1 MHLFLFDH
9 PDKSKQLWP
18 LTQCRPIADL
28 RIGILKIAEKWEKLL
43 SIPVSHD
50 CPTLLSPVFPKL
62 KIESP
67 DHWIVD
73 GSILPDA
80 ALSTFLMG
88 IPTESLVV
96 DTNGAW
102 IGLHLQNTYPDRS
115 LLENLDHQ
123 NLQDIQK
130 VRYPLPV
137 QRIENL
143 WELFQKNGEEI
154 EKDFKLLTAN
164 RRSQMPSSS
173 NTILGDQIFLEEGA
187 KVEACILNSLT
198 GPIYIGRETEV
209 MEGSMIR
216 GPFGLC
222 DYSTVKLGAKIYGHT
237 TVGPYCKV
245 GGEIQNVIFQSN
257 SNKAHDGYLGNSLI
271 GEWCN
276 IGADSNSSNL
286 KNTYQEVKLWSY
298 RSSRFEKTN
307 TIFCGLIMGD
317 HAKCGINTMFNTGTV
332 VGFGANVFGA
342 GYPRQFVPDFA
353 WGGATGFSTFGFDA
367 FIQTA
372 QTVMSRRNMILT
384 NEQKNLYQQIFEET
398 AVYRV
403 WENKKN
409 VISKLEN

>member
-1 MHLFLFDH
+1 MHLSLFDH
-9 PDKSKQLWP
+9 SVKSKRLWP

-28 RIGILKIAEKWEKLL
+28 RIGILKISEKWNKFM

-50 CPTLLSPVFPKL
+50 CSTQLSPLFPKL
-62 KIESP
+62 KNDST

-73 GSILPDA
+73 GSILPDESLA
-80 ALSTFLMG
+80 SFLMG
-88 IPTESLVV
+88 LPKGTLAMDS
-96 DTNGAW
+96 NGQW
-102 IGLHLQNTYPDRS
+102 IGLKLLDAYPERS

-123 NLQDIQK
+123 GPANFQK
-130 VRYPLPV
+130 ITYPHTIH
-137 QRIENL
+137 RIENV
-143 WELFQKNGEEI
+143 WDLFHKNGEEI
-154 EKDFKLLTAN
+154 QIDFQLLTQN
-164 RRSQMPSSS
+164 RSSQKLSSS
-173 NTILGDQIFLEEGA
+173 NTVLGDQIFLEEGA
-187 KVEACILNSLT
+187 KVEACILNSQT
-198 GPIYIGRETEV
+198 GPIYIGKDAEV
-209 MEGSMIR
+209 MEGSIIR
-216 GPFGLC
+216 GPFALC
-222 DYSTVKLGAKIYGHT
+222 AHSTVKMGAKIYGQT
-237 TVGPYCKV
+237 TVGPHCKV
-245 GGEIQNVIFQSN
+245 GGEVQNVIFQSN
-257 SNKAHDGYLGNSLI
+257 SNKGHDGYLGNSLI

-298 RSSRFEKTN
+298 LSSKFEKTN

-384 NEQKNLYQQIFEET
+384 EEQKNLYQQIFEET
-398 AVYRV
+398 ALYRV
-403 WENKKN
+403 WENKKM
-409 VISKLEN
+409 